1 MTVFNNLIVTA
12 VAASLWS
19 AASTNNGGKAEVGS
33 LIQSNGRAKSNVHLE
48 TLRVPRAS
56 ELVAERLRSL
66 IVMGKVATGDSLPSE
81 KELVN
86 QLGVSRATLRE
97 ALRMLETEGLI
108 ATRPGPKGGIV
119 VLRPDAANLTRSL
132 ALLLQLEETPFEIIF
147 EARRL
152 LEPLCASLAAERAT
166 PPEIEQLRQQIEIMR
181 QSVGNVSSYVAAQL
195 SFHLTV
201 INAAHNDVLR
211 LYTISVGEV
220 ISNQTASVGLT
231 ETEQLIGLKAVEG
244 ILRAILGKNGKLAAR
259 RTESHL
265 HGFETILLQRLAV
278 AKN

>member
-12 VAASLWS
+12 AAASVWS
-19 AASTNNGGKAEVGS
+19 ASSINSGGKAEVGPS
-33 LIQSNGRAKSNVHLE
+33 TAGSRRAKSNLHLDV
-48 TLRVPRAS
+48 LRVPRAS
-56 ELVAERLRSL
+56 ELVADRLRSL

-166 PPEIEQLRQQIEIMR
+166 PTEIERLRQQIEIMR
-181 QSVGNVSSYVAAQL
+181 QSVGEVSNYVAAQL

-201 INAAHNDVLR
+201 INAAHNDVLQ
-211 LYTISVGEV
+211 LYTISVGEI

-244 ILRAILGKNGKLAAR
+244 ILRAIIGKNGRLAAR

-265 HGFETILLQRLAV
+265 HGFEIILLQKLAV
-278 AKN
+278 SKT